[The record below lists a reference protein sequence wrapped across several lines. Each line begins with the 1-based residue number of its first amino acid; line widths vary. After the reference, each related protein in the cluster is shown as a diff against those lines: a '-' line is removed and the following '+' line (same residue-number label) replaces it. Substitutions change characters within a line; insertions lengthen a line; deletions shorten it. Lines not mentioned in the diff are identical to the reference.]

1 MDWRAAI
8 AEPKRVGPGRQGLGE
23 VLLQLL
29 HALRLGV
36 LGLLGGVLQA
46 TNGASNSGGSKQG
59 QLSKQ
64 RLNVMLSVFRSC
76 MFQIDRACSFQSA
89 TSHPSGV
96 VLEKIRYIVI
106 NKLV

>member
-1 MDWRAAI
+1 MDWCAAVG
-8 AEPKRVGPGRQGLGE
+8 EPERVGPGRQGLGE

-29 HALRLGV
+29 HLGV

-89 TSHPSGV
+89 TSHPSGA
-96 VLEKIRYIVI
+96 VLEKIRHHVI